1 MSSYPLIEY
10 ALDQGMDMNIKK
22 GPRGDFIARVSTPAI
37 ERSAPGKSIPAAL
50 EALEQLLSQIGPNP

>member
-1 MSSYPLIEY
+1 MDLKNIEY
-10 ALDQGMDMNIKK
+10 CLDQGMDMNIKK

-50 EALEQLLSQIGPNP
+50 EALEQLLSQIGPKP